1 MVQNDISPAASVT
14 ELRRV
19 VGLNVSGIILTWAL
33 LMGGGGRGGR
43 DDTVACSGGKNSS
56 SPPLVLI
63 GTLEICR
70 VPFPTECESD

>member
-33 LMGGGGRGGR
+33 LMGGGGVGGAETTLSPVVEAK
-43 DDTVACSGGKNSS
+43 TV
-56 SPPLVLI
+56 PPLL
-63 GTLEICR
+63 
-70 VPFPTECESD
+70 

>member
-33 LMGGGGRGGR
+33 LMGGGGAETTLSPVVEAK
-43 DDTVACSGGKNSS
+43 TVPV
-56 SPPLVLI
+56 PPLL
-63 GTLEICR
+63 
-70 VPFPTECESD
+70 